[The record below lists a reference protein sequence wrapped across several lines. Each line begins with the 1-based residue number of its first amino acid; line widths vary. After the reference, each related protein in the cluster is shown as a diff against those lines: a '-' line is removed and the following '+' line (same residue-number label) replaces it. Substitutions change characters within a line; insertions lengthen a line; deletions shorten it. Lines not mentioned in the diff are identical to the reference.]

1 MVSAPSPSPSTSKFP
16 SSSKSPSPPSPT
28 QQPRPWYRFITLD
41 LLLLILANS
50 VFHPYI
56 TFIFYLCIAALHRH
70 REPVAHY
77 TLWYT
82 AFLAVVEVGVW
93 ANQRVTYGRHRKVRW
108 EDEVVIITG
117 GGSGLGRVLAEMFL
131 RKGVKGVAVLDVK
144 EPDEEARE
152 AMERWDLVWEVVDVS
167 KVEDV
172 KKAVERVVTELGAPT
187 ILINNA
193 ATGVAGLPLLTSSS
207 SQNQA
212 AAAAATL
219 SPDQASRTMTI
230 NCLSHFNTL
239 SALLP
244 YLTSS
249 KNKTGAH
256 IVTISSILAHL
267 SPASLA
273 DYSASKAAVSSLHS
287 TLCHE
292 LRCHPDPSVFS
303 RVKTLLVEPG
313 QLDTQLFADITSV
326 PFYAHFF
333 GPVLRAQDVAKE
345 IIRTIERGDGG
356 VIRMPFYAKCMPFF
370 NALPGSVQLGMRWFS
385 GIDRAI
391 VSENKKA

>member
-1 MVSAPSPSPSTSKFP
+1 
-16 SSSKSPSPPSPT
+16 
-28 QQPRPWYRFITLD
+28 
-41 LLLLILANS
+41 
-50 VFHPYI
+50 
-56 TFIFYLCIAALHRH
+56 
-70 REPVAHY
+70 
-77 TLWYT
+77 
-82 AFLAVVEVGVW
+82 
-93 ANQRVTYGRHRKVRW
+93 
-108 EDEVVIITG
+108 
-117 GGSGLGRVLAEMFL
+117 
-131 RKGVKGVAVLDVK
+131 
-144 EPDEEARE
+144 
-152 AMERWDLVWEVVDVS
+152 
-167 KVEDV
+167 
-172 KKAVERVVTELGAPT
+172 
-187 ILINNA
+187 
-193 ATGVAGLPLLTSSS
+193 
-207 SQNQA
+207 
-212 AAAAATL
+212 
-219 SPDQASRTMTI
+219 MTI

-239 SALLP
+239 SVLLP

-249 KNKTGAH
+249 KNTTGAH

-292 LRCHPDPSVFS
+292 LRCHPDPSAFAK
-303 RVKTLLVEPG
+303 VKTLLVEPG

-370 NALPGSVQLGMRWFS
+370 NVLPGSVQLGMRWFS